1 MSLVKGQRSSGKD
14 HDLTVE
20 GGGRGAKG
28 NMFIQLGSLA
38 LLWENSF
45 KMATFNM
52 TCVTST
58 LAVI

>member
-14 HDLTVE
+14 HGLTVE
-20 GGGRGAKG
+20 GGRGTKG
-28 NMFIQLGSLA
+28 NIFIQLGSLA

-52 TCVTST
+52 TWVTST